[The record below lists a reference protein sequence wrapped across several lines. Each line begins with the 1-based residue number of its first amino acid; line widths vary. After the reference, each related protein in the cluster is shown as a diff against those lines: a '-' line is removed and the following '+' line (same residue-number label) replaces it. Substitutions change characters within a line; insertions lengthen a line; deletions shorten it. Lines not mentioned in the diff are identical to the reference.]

1 MVRAIIIAEAG
12 VNHNGRMDLAKR
24 LVDAASAAGAD
35 FVKFQAFKSKHFVA
49 SSLEKAHYQK
59 KSGRPSESQYEMLK
73 KLELSQDELTEL
85 LIYCSNKKIGFMA
98 SAFDEE
104 SLRFILNMDIE
115 YLKVPSGE
123 ITNIPY
129 LRLLGRRNKK
139 VILSTGMSDMN
150 EIEIAVKVL
159 RQSGLAKK
167 NLTLLHC
174 NTEYPTDFSDV
185 NLNAMKTLES
195 VFQTKVGYSDHT
207 KGSHVSIAAV
217 ALGASVI
224 EKHLTLNKKLKGPD
238 HSASLEP
245 KEFIK
250 FVEDIRTTEEI
261 MGSHQKTP
269 TKSEIK
275 NINHARK
282 IIVASRRI
290 SKGEKFNLKNVTVKR
305 AGKGLSPHHWD
316 KVIGSKAK
324 KDYIADQKILIELK

>member
-1 MVRAIIIAEAG
+1 MARTMIIAEAG

-24 LVDAASAAGAD
+24 LVDAASTAGAD
-35 FVKFQAFKSKHFVA
+35 FVKFQAFKSKHLVD

-59 KSGRPSESQYEMLK
+59 KSGKPSESQYEMLK

-85 LIYCSNKKIGFMA
+85 FIYCSKKKIGFMA

-104 SLRFILNMDIE
+104 SLKFILNMDVE

-129 LRLLGRRNKK
+129 LRFLGRKNKK
-139 VILSTGMSDMN
+139 VILSTGMSDIN
-150 EIEIAVKVL
+150 EIEIAVNVL
-159 RQSGLAKK
+159 LKSGLAKK
-167 NLTLLHC
+167 NLTILHC

-195 VFQTKVGYSDHT
+195 KFQTKVGYSDHT
-207 KGSHVSIAAV
+207 KGSHVAIAAV
-217 ALGASVI
+217 ALGASII
-224 EKHLTLNKKLKGPD
+224 EKHLTLNKKHKGPD
-238 HSASLEP
+238 HSSSLEP

-250 FVEDIRTTEEI
+250 FVERIRTTEEI
-261 MGSHQKTP
+261 LGSHEKTP
-269 TKSEIK
+269 TKSEIR

-282 IIVASRRI
+282 VIVASRSI

-305 AGKGLSPHHWD
+305 AGKGLSPLYWD

-324 KDYIADQKILIELK
+324 KNYRADQKIFIN

>member
-1 MVRAIIIAEAG
+1 MIIAEAG

-24 LVDAASAAGAD
+24 LVDAASTAGAD
-35 FVKFQAFKSKHFVA
+35 FVKFQAFKSKHLVA
-49 SSLEKAHYQK
+49 SSLEKANYQK

-73 KLELSQDELTEL
+73 KLELGQDELTEL
-85 LIYCSNKKIGFMA
+85 FIHCSKKIGFMA

-115 YLKVPSGE
+115 YLKIPSGE

-129 LRLLGRRNKK
+129 LRLVGRKNKK
-139 VILSTGMSDMN
+139 VILSTGMSDIN

-159 RQSGLAKK
+159 RKSGLAKK
-167 NLTLLHC
+167 NLTILHC

-185 NLNAMKTLES
+185 NLNAMKTLQS
-195 VFQTKVGYSDHT
+195 KFKTKVGYSDHT
-207 KGSHVSIAAV
+207 KGSHVSIAAI

-224 EKHLTLNKKLKGPD
+224 EKHITLNKKLKGPD

-245 KEFIK
+245 KEFIR
-250 FVEDIRTTEEI
+250 FVEDIRTTEKI
-261 MGSHQKTP
+261 LGSHQKTP
-269 TKSEIK
+269 TKSEMK

-282 IIVASRRI
+282 VIVASKNI

-305 AGKGLSPHHWD
+305 AGAGLSSLYWD

-324 KDYIADQKILIELK
+324 QNYRADQKIFIN

>member
-1 MVRAIIIAEAG
+1 MVRTMIIAEAG

-24 LVDAASAAGAD
+24 LVDAASTAGAD
-35 FVKFQAFKSKHFVA
+35 FVKFQAFKSEHLVT
-49 SSLEKAHYQK
+49 SSLDKAHYQK
-59 KSGRPSESQYEMLK
+59 KNGRPSESQYEMLK

-85 LIYCSNKKIGFMA
+85 FIYCSKKIGFMA

-115 YLKVPSGE
+115 YLKIPSGE

-129 LRLLGRRNKK
+129 LRLAGRKNKK
-139 VILSTGMSDMN
+139 VILSTGMSDIN
-150 EIEIAVKVL
+150 EIETAVKVL
-159 RQSGLAKK
+159 RKSGLAKK
-167 NLTLLHC
+167 NLTILHC
-174 NTEYPTDFSDV
+174 NTEYPTDFRDV
-185 NLNAMKTLES
+185 NLNAMKTLQS
-195 VFQTKVGYSDHT
+195 KFKTKVGYSDHT

-245 KEFIK
+245 KVFIK

-261 MGSHQKTP
+261 MGSHQKIP

-282 IIVASRRI
+282 IY
-290 SKGEKFNLKNVTVKR
+290 
-305 AGKGLSPHHWD
+305 
-316 KVIGSKAK
+316 KAR
-324 KDYIADQKILIELK
+324 

>member
-1 MVRAIIIAEAG
+1 MARTLIIAEAG
-12 VNHNGRMDLAKR
+12 VNHNGRMDLAKK
-24 LVDAASAAGAD
+24 LVDVASSAGAD
-35 FVKFQAFKSKHFVA
+35 FIKFQAFKSENLVT
-49 SSLEKAHYQK
+49 SSLEKANYQK

-85 LIYCSNKKIGFMA
+85 FAYCSNKKIGFMV

-115 YLKVPSGE
+115 YLKIPSGE

-129 LRLLGRRNKK
+129 LRLAGRKNKK
-139 VILSTGMSDMN
+139 VILSTGMSNIN
-150 EIEIAVKVL
+150 EIETAVKVL
-159 RQSGLAKK
+159 RKSGLAKK
-167 NLTLLHC
+167 NLTILHC
-174 NTEYPTDFSDV
+174 NTEYPTEFRDV
-185 NLNAMKTLES
+185 NLNAMKTLQS
-195 VFQTKVGYSDHT
+195 KFKTKVGYSDHT

-224 EKHLTLNKKLKGPD
+224 EKHITLNKKLKGPD

-245 KEFIK
+245 KEFTR
-250 FVEDIRTTEEI
+250 FVKDIRTTEEI
-261 MGSHQKTP
+261 LGSRQKTP
-269 TKSEIK
+269 TKSEMK

-282 IIVASRRI
+282 VIVAARNI

-305 AGKGLSPHHWD
+305 AGTGLSPLYWD

-324 KDYIADQKILIELK
+324 KGYRADQKIFI